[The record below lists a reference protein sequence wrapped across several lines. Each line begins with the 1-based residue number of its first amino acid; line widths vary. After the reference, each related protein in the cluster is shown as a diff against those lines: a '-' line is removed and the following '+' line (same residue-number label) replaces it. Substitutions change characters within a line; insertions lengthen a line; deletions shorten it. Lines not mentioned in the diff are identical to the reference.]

1 MLLIILHHIAP
12 NDFSTNALRGARLW
26 AGEVGATRLRAVK
39 LKERPC
45 QVALLHRYEYHAL

>member
-1 MLLIILHHIAP
+1 MHYRKNVPDILAQTPHA
-12 NDFSTNALRGARLW
+12 TRLW